1 MNMTTLSS
9 AVTPPIR
16 HLKTSFSSRSILP
29 RNNDYL
35 WKIEQ
40 GVVRIVTWHED
51 GTIVTLGLWGVG
63 AIIGK
68 VLSKTEPYQIECL
81 TQVELSA
88 VEIQDSSEL
97 LQILRLHLQRT
108 EELMV
113 IRSHKTVEITVIKLL
128 EWLAN
133 RFGREVQKGRLIDL
147 RLTHQDIAE
156 TIGYTRVTI
165 TRILQKLEEQG
176 FIQRLRLHRIVL
188 REEDIWHYE
197 I

>member
-1 MNMTTLSS
+1 MSTFSS
-9 AVTPPIR
+9 AFTPPKLNKKKI
-16 HLKTSFSSRSILP
+16 FSSRSILP
-29 RNNDYL
+29 KHEDYL

-51 GTIVTLGLWGVG
+51 GTLVTLGIWGVG
-63 AIIGK
+63 DIIGK
-68 VLSKTEPYQIECL
+68 DLSKTEPHQIECL
-81 TQVELSA
+81 SQVELST

-97 LQILRLHLQRT
+97 VQILRLHLQQT

-113 IRSHKTVEITVIKLL
+113 IRSYKTVEIMIIKLL
-128 EWLAN
+128 QWLAT
-133 RFGREVQKGRLIDL
+133 RFGKEVEQGKLIDL

-156 TIGYTRVTI
+156 TIGSTRVTV
-165 TRILQKLEEQG
+165 TRILHKLEEQG

>member
-1 MNMTTLSS
+1 MTTLSS
-9 AVTPPIR
+9 AFTPPIR
-16 HLKTSFSSRSILP
+16 NQKTSFSSRSILP

-51 GTIVTLGLWGVG
+51 GTIVTLGLWGAG
-63 AIIGK
+63 GIIGTP
-68 VLSKTEPYQIECL
+68 LSKTEPYQIECL
-81 TQVELSA
+81 TKVELSA
-88 VEIQDSSEL
+88 LEIQDSSEL
-97 LQILRLHLQRT
+97 LQILRLHLQQT

-113 IRSHKTVEITVIKLL
+113 IRSHKTVEIMVAKLL

-133 RFGREVQKGRLIDL
+133 RFGREVQEGRLIDL

-156 TIGYTRVTI
+156 IIGSTRVTI
-165 TRILQKLEEQG
+165 TRVLQKLEEQG

>member
-1 MNMTTLSS
+1 MSTLSS
-9 AVTPPIR
+9 AFKPPIFNQR
-16 HLKTSFSSRSILP
+16 KILSSRSILP
-29 RNNDYL
+29 RNDDYL

-40 GVVRIVTWHED
+40 GVVRVVTWHED
-51 GTIVTLGLWGVG
+51 GTIVTLGIWGVG
-63 AIIGK
+63 DIIGT

-81 TQVELSA
+81 SKVELSA
-88 VEIQDSSEL
+88 LEIQDSSEL
-97 LQILRLHLQRT
+97 IQVLQLYLQHT

-113 IRSHKTVEITVIKLL
+113 IRSHKTVEIMVTKLL
-128 EWLAN
+128 EWLAH
-133 RFGREVQKGRLIDL
+133 RFGREVQQGRLIDL

-156 TIGYTRVTI
+156 TIGSTRVTI
-165 TRILQKLEEQG
+165 TRVLHKLEEQG